1 MSLQLS
7 RAAGMSY
14 PDSPETEPTSRDVKG
29 FGKAPCIYFVGSYR
43 PIMCGIADYTSFIT
57 RESPPQEWGVLSFDL
72 DKYGVPLIPD
82 YKVKAGPYW
91 FGIPGR
97 DSFSAPVIRQGLN
110 ILGAEIK
117 NSVLWFQH
125 EFGIWPD
132 NLKFISMLK
141 NIDMPKVVT
150 FHTLHFQSQ
159 ETRTGLRQNQYQLL
173 GKLLPHVD
181 AITVFSRGVYDAVT
195 SAYPEYSQKVYIITH
210 GVHSYPEISRLS
222 RKETKEKLNDFL
234 LYESDLDQKTKRLLH
249 KQRIFTDR
257 NTVIVGQTGFLSPAK
272 GSELLYPLADNL
284 QKAIRKKRIVAIRV
298 GNPRDKVQDSY
309 ARKLRYLAK
318 GRNKLLLE
326 TWLPQSILPL
336 AQRAFDINFYWPSE
350 CTQSGVL
357 AHALGA
363 GAIVAG
369 RDLEGVGETLKDAG
383 ELADRDLKQLTY
395 KIQELI
401 LNPELMEIIEGR
413 ALAYAADFSWQNQAW
428 KHYELAENILLPI
441 KSGQLRLQ
449 ATRRELQSTYAG

>member
-14 PDSPETEPTSRDVKG
+14 PDSLETEPD
-29 FGKAPCIYFVGSYR
+29 FEEIYIYFVGPYR

-57 RESPPQEWGVLSFDL
+57 DKSPAGKWGVLSFDL

-82 YKVKAGPYW
+82 YKIKAGPYW
-91 FGIPGR
+91 FGIPDR
-97 DSFSAPVIRQGLN
+97 DNFSAPVIRQGLDK
-110 ILGAEIK
+110 LGAEIE

-141 NIDMPKVVT
+141 NLDIPKVVT

-159 ETRTGLRQNQYQLL
+159 ETRTGLRQNQHQLL

-181 AITVFSRGVYDAVT
+181 AINVFSRGVYDAVT
-195 SAYPEYSQKVYIITH
+195 SAYPEYSQKVYIIDLDL
-210 GVHSYPEISRLS
+210 R
-222 RKETKEKLNDFL
+222 TKE
-234 LYESDLDQKTKRLLH
+234 LLH
-249 KQRIFTDR
+249 KQRIFTGR

-272 GSELLYPLADNL
+272 GSELLYPLVDDL
-284 QKAIRKKRIVAIRV
+284 QKAIREKRITAIRI
-298 GNPRDKVQDSY
+298 GNSRDRVQDIY
-309 ARKLRYLAK
+309 AQKLRYLAN

-326 TWLPQSILPL
+326 TWLPKSILPL

-357 AHALGA
+357 SHALGA
-363 GAIVAG
+363 GATIAG

-383 ELADRDLKQLTY
+383 ELTDRDLKQLTY
-395 KIQELI
+395 KIKQLI
-401 LNPELMEIIEGR
+401 LYPELMEIIEGR
-413 ALAYAADFSWQNQAW
+413 ALAYADNFSWQNQAW
-428 KHYELAENILLPI
+428 KHYELAEDILLPI
-441 KSGQLRLQ
+441 KSGQLRLRS
-449 ATRRELQSTYAG
+449 TRRELQSTSVG